1 MTFAPGAPGILPSA
15 TADDDTS
22 ITVPQALEYS
32 HELAERVQREA
43 DEACA
48 LPWWFWEAA
57 AVVFVATI
65 AISSIYPWGFA

>member
-1 MTFAPGAPGILPSA
+1 MSTTMPTSASTQVDDAPVTIP
-15 TADDDTS
+15 D
-22 ITVPQALEYS
+22 ALEYS

-48 LPWWFWEAA
+48 MPWWFWEAA